1 MLKYGWNEVTT
12 DLKISKK
19 ASTQLRKLINT
30 PNFTTMFK
38 NTTLRTIAIAATLLA
53 AGAPAS
59 ASAIVQQEASTQT
72 ATGSSK
78 VTMTVPDVII
88 LDYFTSVNL
97 GLAGQTESHDHGT
110 YAQANIGGGDQSF
123 DGTGALTSGTL
134 ADATAAA
141 LKGSD
146 VTLTMKNMWAV
157 RGFSTSGKATVSV
170 NGPATLTKSGTSS
183 SIGVSKLQV
192 MLDGADA
199 SSASNSIS
207 ANLKGL
213 QKANATMGDVLMS
226 LNFTN
231 TSVSGDYTGSITITA
246 VTM

>member
-1 MLKYGWNEVTT
+1 
-12 DLKISKK
+12 
-19 ASTQLRKLINT
+19 
-30 PNFTTMFK
+30 MFK
-38 NTTLRTIAIAATLLA
+38 NPLLRTIAIAATLLA
-53 AGAPAS
+53 AGIPAS
-59 ASAIVQQEASTQT
+59 ASAATQSASGT
-72 ATGSSK
+72 S
-78 VTMTVPDVII
+78 VLTMTVPDVII

>member
-1 MLKYGWNEVTT
+1 
-12 DLKISKK
+12 
-19 ASTQLRKLINT
+19 
-30 PNFTTMFK
+30 MFK
-38 NTTLRTIAIAATLLA
+38 NPLLRTIAIAATLLA
-53 AGAPAS
+53 AGIPAS
-59 ASAIVQQEASTQT
+59 ASAATQSASGTSVLT
-72 ATGSSK
+72 
-78 VTMTVPDVII
+78 VTVPDVII

-97 GLAGQTESHDHGT
+97 GLAGQTESHDHGS

>member
-1 MLKYGWNEVTT
+1 
-12 DLKISKK
+12 
-19 ASTQLRKLINT
+19 
-30 PNFTTMFK
+30 MFK
-38 NTTLRTIAIAATLLA
+38 NPLLRTIAIAATLLA
-53 AGAPAS
+53 AGIPAS
-59 ASAIVQQEASTQT
+59 ASAATQSASGTSVLT
-72 ATGSSK
+72 
-78 VTMTVPDVII
+78 VTVPDVII

>member
-1 MLKYGWNEVTT
+1 
-12 DLKISKK
+12 
-19 ASTQLRKLINT
+19 
-30 PNFTTMFK
+30 MFK
-38 NTTLRTIAIAATLLA
+38 NPLLRTIAIAATLLA
-53 AGAPAS
+53 AGIPAS
-59 ASAIVQQEASTQT
+59 ASAATQSASGTSVLT
-72 ATGSSK
+72 
-78 VTMTVPDVII
+78 VTVPDVII

-123 DGTGALTSGTL
+123 NGTGALTSGTL